1 MKIKSVFR
9 LLFKHWLRIVFPIVY
24 VLVISP
30 FFIWIFML
38 INDQLSKWFTFS
50 EALMLRSGFASAM
63 IISLLPVAFSI
74 MVPEIIQLRNSILT
88 EQLGVANIKKSEFIF
103 SILFYYFLIMLFTVC
118 WNFLWILIIY
128 NKDAGL
134 IFEKSSDSYYT
145 NWGGFILSILLLI
158 TMILAMGACIGMLC
172 KDNIISQIISSMF
185 YVLCIIFSGQII
197 PTCITDENIVLN
209 VISHLSPFRYTGNL
223 LRLSWNELP
232 IIYLYSP
239 EGIITGEVMNGGIFN
254 PWLDYKVLIEQDK
267 SYVLQVMVPS
277 YDIWLSWF
285 IPPVI
290 TAGMVGLTVG
300 CFKWKE

>member
-1 MKIKSVFR
+1 MKLKSVFR
-9 LLFKHWLRIVFPIVY
+9 LIFKHWLRIVFPIVY

-38 INDQLSKWFTFS
+38 INDHLSQWFTFS

-134 IFEKSSDSYYT
+134 IFEKSSD
-145 NWGGFILSILLLI
+145 
-158 TMILAMGACIGMLC
+158 
-172 KDNIISQIISSMF
+172 
-185 YVLCIIFSGQII
+185 
-197 PTCITDENIVLN
+197 
-209 VISHLSPFRYTGNL
+209 
-223 LRLSWNELP
+223 
-232 IIYLYSP
+232 
-239 EGIITGEVMNGGIFN
+239 
-254 PWLDYKVLIEQDK
+254 
-267 SYVLQVMVPS
+267 
-277 YDIWLSWF
+277 
-285 IPPVI
+285 
-290 TAGMVGLTVG
+290 
-300 CFKWKE
+300 